1 MIDRILEKL
10 AEYKRKNIL
19 YKSLTSFIVCSIIGV
34 IEESVTS
41 EITPEIIS
49 KIATKVH

>member
-10 AEYKRKNIL
+10 TEYERKNIL
-19 YKSLTSFIVCSIIGV
+19 YKSLTSFIVCSI